1 MKEQK
6 QEQPSANAIFRGTAS
21 APGLAFGPVFI
32 YNPSDLILSDDKINS
47 SGIRTEQARVE
58 SAIRV
63 VELETRKLEQLSKDS
78 DLDEQSMA
86 ILEFQRSVLKDPEL
100 IGSINQYIRSEYFTA
115 DRAIHQAFSTYI
127 DRLKTVRSAYFR
139 ERVPDIREIRDRMIR
154 TVQQKQLMLQIEES
168 SVVVCR
174 DLSPGDIILFA
185 RKKVKALVSE
195 QGGLTSHAS
204 IIANSMGIPF
214 VIGVDGILGLVESDD
229 IIVVNGTEGYITLNP
244 DENTLKETRKHI
256 VLNEELESRRKLIAA
271 EPGKTACGR
280 RIHIQANVELETELD
295 RVVSYKAE
303 GIGLLRTEAYFLD
316 YQQNDNDTNGYSDKD
331 QRSFLERAG
340 RVCANHNLTIRLF
353 DVGGDKLPSYA
364 KEEAN
369 PFLGWRGVRILLDKP
384 VLLRSQLELIIS
396 TLAESKCKLSILVPM
411 ISSIDEVIR
420 VRAVFDEVVAKNP
433 ALKNSIQFGIMI
445 EVPSAAIMADKLAPL
460 VDFFSI
466 GTNDLTQYTLAADRT
481 NRLVQSLFNQMHPSV
496 WRLIH
501 KTCKAGKAFNKP
513 VSVCGELAGR
523 PVAAALLVG
532 MGVER
537 LSMSA
542 TAIPTVKEFLSQ
554 YTFEYLKKKTDR
566 ILEAST
572 VDDIEEIIQEVMN
585 KTN

>member
-1 MKEQK
+1 MNEPN
-6 QEQPSANAIFRGTAS
+6 QEQYNVLFKGTAS

-32 YNPSDLILSDDKINS
+32 YNPSDLILSDEKIS
-47 SGIRTEQARVE
+47 TEEIRTEQARVE

-78 DLDEQSMA
+78 DLDEQSVA

-100 IGSINQYIRSEYFTA
+100 LSSINQYIRSDYFTA
-115 DRAIHQAFSTYI
+115 DRAIYEAFSIYI
-127 DRLKTVRSAYFR
+127 ERLKTVRSAYFR

-154 TVQQKQLMLQIEES
+154 TVQQKQLMLQIEQS
-168 SVVVCR
+168 SIVVCR

-214 VIGVDGILGLVESDD
+214 VIGVDGILGLVESGD
-229 IIVVNGTEGYITLNP
+229 IIVVNGTEGTITLNP
-244 DENTLKETRKHI
+244 DEHTILETQERIK
-256 VLNEELESRRKLIAA
+256 LDEELESRRKLIAA
-271 EPGKTACGR
+271 EPGRTACGR

-316 YQQNDNDTNGYSDKD
+316 NHQNENGHNGYTDRD

-340 RVCANHNLTIRLF
+340 RVCSGQNLTIRLF

-384 VLLRSQLELIIS
+384 VLLRNQLELIMS
-396 TLAESKCKLSILVPM
+396 TLAESTCKLSILVPM
-411 ISSIDEVIR
+411 ISSIDEVKQ
-420 VRAVFDEVVAKNP
+420 VRKVYDEVLENYP
-433 ALKNSIQFGIMI
+433 SLKPSIQFGIMI
-445 EVPSAAIMADKLAPL
+445 EVPSAAILADKLAPL

-501 KTCKAGKAFNKP
+501 MTCTAAKAYQKP
-513 VSVCGELAGR
+513 VSVCGELAGST
-523 PVAAALLVG
+523 VAAALLVG

-537 LSMSA
+537 LSMNA
-542 TAIPTVKEFLSQ
+542 TAIPTVKEFLRQ
-554 YTFEYLKKKTDR
+554 YEFEYLKNKTDR
-566 ILEAST
+566 ILQASSISE
-572 VDDIEEIIQEVMN
+572 VEEIVQEVL
-585 KTN
+585 KKIK